1 MIGKLIAALALLG
14 VVGGSAAAAQPS
26 TRNVLI
32 MGTSTTAGAGATP
45 ITNRYVDL
53 VKAARPDDTYTVIA
67 RSGTTLV
74 NADPAKSWEH
84 TVIPGGNDVVVMQFG
99 INEWDTGVPIAT
111 FRDQATAFVARV
123 RTANPTAQIF
133 WLSPWIKQYAVT
145 STFDVRGNR
154 WQEFGMGIET
164 ALRTVQGV
172 HIDLDP
178 TGSRRLAAPYS
189 SGEASGLHYNNA
201 GHRKLAEVILA
212 HI

>member
-1 MIGKLIAALALLG
+1 MARKIIAAFALLLLI
-14 VVGGSAAAAQPS
+14 GGSAAAAQPS
-26 TRNVLI
+26 ARNVLI
-32 MGTSTTAGAGATP
+32 MGTSTTAGAGAVP
-45 ITNRYVDL
+45 LTNRYVDL
-53 VKAARPDDTYTVIA
+53 IKAARPDDTYTVIG
-67 RSGTTLV
+67 RGGTTLV
-74 NADPAKSWEH
+74 NTDPAKSWEN
-84 TVIPGGNDVVVMQFG
+84 TVIPGGNDIVIMQFG

-123 RTANPTAQIF
+123 RTANPDARIF

-201 GHRKLAEVILA
+201 GHRKLADAVLE